1 MKNLIG
7 KVAVV
12 TGATSGIGL
21 AAARF
26 LEEKGYVV
34 YGISRSARGE
44 RMISADVSDEQSVSA
59 AFAQVIEKEG
69 RIDLLV
75 NNAGMGISG
84 SVEKSEMADIRRIFD
99 VNFFGALN
107 CTRAVLPHM
116 REKGCGK
123 IINVTSV
130 AAPIAI
136 PYQSFYSATKAA
148 LNAMTL
154 ALRNE
159 VAPFGI
165 KVCAVLPGDVKT
177 GFTDARVKAAGD
189 YPGAESAVAS
199 MEKDE
204 RSGMPPE
211 AVAKVIY
218 RAAKKRS
225 PKPMFIAG
233 PKYKLLYFLFKI
245 LPASLAYKIVGVMYK

>member
-1 MKNLIG
+1 MP

-21 AAARF
+21 AAAR
-26 LEEKGYVV
+26 LLSEKGYTV
-34 YGISRSARGE
+34 YGISRKACGE
-44 RMISADVSDEQSVSA
+44 RMLSADVSDGQSITA
-59 AFAQVIEKEG
+59 AFSQIIEKEG
-69 RIDLLV
+69 KIDLLV

-84 SVEKSEMADIRRIFD
+84 SVEKSAYEDIHRIFD

-107 CTRAVLPHM
+107 CVRAVLPYM
-116 REKGCGK
+116 RERGEGK

-130 AAPIAI
+130 AAPVAI
-136 PYQSFYSATKAA
+136 PFQSFYSATKAA
-148 LNAMTL
+148 LNALTL

-159 VAPFGI
+159 VSPFGI

-177 GFTDARVKAAGD
+177 GFTDARVKALND

-204 RSGMPPE
+204 QNGMPPE
-211 AVAKVIY
+211 AVARVIY
-218 RAAKKRS
+218 KAALKSS

-233 PKYKLLYFLFKI
+233 AKYKVLYFLFKI
-245 LPASLAYKIVGVMYK
+245 LPASLAYKIVGVLYK

>member
-1 MKNLIG
+1 MRKI
-7 KVAVV
+7 AVV

-21 AAARF
+21 AAARLF
-26 LEEKGYVV
+26 AEKGYTV

-44 RMISADVSDEQSVSA
+44 RMIAADVSDEKSVISA
-59 AFAQVIEKEG
+59 FSEIIEKEG
-69 RIDLLV
+69 RIDVLV

-84 SVEKSEMADIRRIFD
+84 SVEKTDPSDIRRIFD

-107 CTRAVLPHM
+107 CTRAVLPFL
-116 REKGCGK
+116 REKGQGR
-123 IINVTSV
+123 IVNVTSV
-130 AAPIAI
+130 AAPVAI

-159 VAPFGI
+159 VAPYGV

-177 GFTDARVKAAGD
+177 GFTDARVKAKED

-204 RSGMPPE
+204 RGGMPPE
-211 AVAKVIY
+211 AVARVIY
-218 RAAKKRS
+218 KAASRRS

-233 PKYKLLYFLFKI
+233 PKYKLLYFLFKM
-245 LPASLAYKIVGVMYK
+245 LPASLAYKIVGVLYK